1 MWLTPRAQRRCFF
14 LSDRRAYVTTLE
26 QSRVFFVSHVLDEN
40 ALSGLSTFIYFL
52 AVCVLE
58 DNVSIIQ
65 NNQALW
71 GHTQSSH

>member
-1 MWLTPRAQRRCFF
+1 MTDTAGSASLFF

-71 GHTQSSH
+71 GDTQSSH

>member
-1 MWLTPRAQRRCFF
+1 MTDTAGSKSSFF

-71 GHTQSSH
+71 GDTQSSH